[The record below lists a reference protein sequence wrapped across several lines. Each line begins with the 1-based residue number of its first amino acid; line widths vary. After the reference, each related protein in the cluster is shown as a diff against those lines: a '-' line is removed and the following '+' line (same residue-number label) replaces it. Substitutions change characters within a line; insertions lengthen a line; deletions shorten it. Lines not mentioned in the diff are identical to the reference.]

1 MIKRLYTEVT
11 QSRFIIKNLVN
22 QALTVKY
29 KRSILGFFWS
39 VINPLANM
47 LILAAVFSNIM
58 RLNIRDYVVFLYSAM
73 LPWSFFAQA
82 AEIGASSIVTAEG
95 FIKKIYVPKIVF
107 PLSNVLTIFIN
118 VLFQFVAL
126 FFILLFRQATI
137 SPALLFLPVSF
148 AILFVLVTGVS
159 LLTTTAC
166 VYFRDIPYLINVL
179 MSAWYYLTPI
189 IYPLD
194 LISENL
200 QPVFLMNPM
209 YYFIQLFRGPI
220 YDHMIP
226 SEQTLVITTVIA
238 VVVLFVGLFVFY
250 RRERDF
256 VYRL

>member
-1 MIKRLYTEVT
+1 MIKRLYTDVK

-73 LPWSFFAQA
+73 LPWSFFAQS
-82 AEIGASSIVTAEG
+82 AETSASSIVNAEG

-107 PLSNVLTIFIN
+107 PLSNVLTVFIN
-118 VLFQFVAL
+118 ILFQFVAL
-126 FFILLFRQATI
+126 FFILLFRNNAL
-137 SPALLFLPVSF
+137 SPALFFLPVSF
-148 AILFVLVTGVS
+148 AILFVLVLGVS

-166 VYFRDIPYLINVL
+166 VYFRDVPYLINVL

-194 LISENL
+194 RISENL
-200 QPVFLMNPM
+200 QPFFMANPM
-209 YYFIQLFRGPI
+209 YYFVQLFRNPI
-220 YDHMIP
+220 YDHVLP
-226 SEQTLVITTVIA
+226 SAQTLLTTTAIA
-238 VVVLFVGLFVFY
+238 VVVLLLGLFVFY